1 MSHLKTSF
9 RTALMVQLSRKSRV
23 PRLWFTGSFDVLR
36 LVSFVAS
43 SSALSDM
50 LGASYPSSS
59 FPLEEVSSQEGMD
72 Q

>member
-9 RTALMVQLSRKSRV
+9 RTALMVQLSRESCF
-23 PRLWFTGSFDVLR
+23 PRLRFFGSFYVLR

-43 SSALSDM
+43 SSVLSDM
-50 LGASYPSSS
+50 LGALYPSSS
-59 FPLEEVSSQEGMD
+59 FPLEEVSFQAGMD